1 MNLDPTKCKISLG
14 NGALAGKLKSLKG
27 SFSKGLSGISAAVG
41 GVLGSLEKAL
51 SPKAFQSFGA
61 EFLKLDRLNSGAMV
75 EFKAK
80 WGKAVDGLDGIFEK
94 IEEFDICSIL
104 EKGDVKLDADGE
116 KVTTAP
122 PLAVPDAVPP
132 VIPPAPAP
140 ATPRFAKEYRSA
152 VAAKLD
158 ITFANAVGMKA
169 YWEQVQNEL
178 LSLLKYVKEGI
189 GVRKLIFEEELA
201 KMPEAYKS
209 YLREVKSGLDGDK
222 IKGEILEVK
231 DLIQEYERLQHN
243 ARAVIKLKTE
253 WADQI
258 ERRLSVVRNP
268 ELLYKTDAKMS
279 PDYFGLA
286 ARSAVL
292 QKITPQA
299 GALIGDPAHGVS
311 LLEKDYASIR
321 SRNAHGGDELWPIRD
336 FWLGWLIGQGS
347 SKATDKALSEPG
359 DK

>member
-27 SFSKGLSGISAAVG
+27 SFGKGLSGISTAVG

-51 SPKAFQSFGA
+51 SPKAFQSFAA
-61 EFLKLDRLNSGAMV
+61 EFLKLDRLNSDALKK
-75 EFKAK
+75 FKEK
-80 WGKAVDGLDGIFEK
+80 WGKAVDGLDGMLEN
-94 IEEFDICSIL
+94 IETFDICSIL
-104 EKGDVKLDADGE
+104 EKGDVKLDAAGE

-122 PLAVPDAVPP
+122 PLVVPDAVPP
-132 VIPPAPAP
+132 VIPPAPPP
-140 ATPRFAKEYRSA
+140 ATPRFSKEYRSA
-152 VAAKLD
+152 IAAKLG
-158 ITFANAVGMKA
+158 ITFANAKGMKDE
-169 YWEQVQNEL
+169 WEKVQNVQ
-178 LSLLKYVKEGI
+178 LSLLKYVKEDI

-243 ARAVIKLKTE
+243 ARAEIKLKTE

-268 ELLYKTDAKMS
+268 ELLYKKTDAKMS
-279 PDYFGLA
+279 DYFGFVI
-286 ARSAVL
+286 RTAVF
-292 QKITPQA
+292 QKITPRA
-299 GALIGDPAHGVS
+299 GMLIGNPAHGIS

-321 SRNAHGGDELWPIRD
+321 SRNESGGEDLWPARD
-336 FWLGWLIGQGS
+336 LWLGWLIGQGS
-347 SKATDKALSEPG
+347 SKATDKALSE
-359 DK
+359 